1 MSEGVR
7 LNTHVAQMLESIDL
21 AMSYVDGLSQ
31 DEFIADRK
39 TQQAA
44 VLNLIVIG
52 EIATKIE
59 RDFPNFAAE
68 QSHIPWKSMRGMRNR
83 IAHGYFEI
91 DLSTVWDTLKTALP
105 ELQGQLRLI
114 PR

>member
-1 MSEGVR
+1 MNEDVR
-7 LNTHVAQMLESIDL
+7 LNTHVAQMLASIEL

-31 DEFIADRK
+31 DEFIADRR

-59 RDFPNFAAE
+59 RDFSEFAAQ

-91 DLSTVWDTLKTALP
+91 DLSTVWVTLQTALP
-105 ELQGQLRLI
+105 ELRGQLRLI
-114 PR
+114 TR

>member
-1 MSEGVR
+1 MNEDVR
-7 LNTHVAQMLESIDL
+7 LNTHVAQMLASIEL

-31 DEFIADRK
+31 DEFVADRK

-52 EIATKIE
+52 KIATKIE
-59 RDFPNFAAE
+59 RDFSEFATTH
-68 QSHIPWKSMRGMRNR
+68 SHIPWKSMRGMRNR

-91 DLSTVWDTLKTALP
+91 DLSTVWVTLQTALP
-105 ELQGQLRLI
+105 ELRGQLRLI
-114 PR
+114 TR